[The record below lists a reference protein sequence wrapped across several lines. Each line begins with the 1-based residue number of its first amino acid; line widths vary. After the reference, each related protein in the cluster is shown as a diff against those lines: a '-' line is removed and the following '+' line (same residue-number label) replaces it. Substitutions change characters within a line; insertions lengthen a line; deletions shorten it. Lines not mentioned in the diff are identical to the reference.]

1 MLEQFLNKFKKSFF
15 SQSLKDVIA
24 KMDSFSVKIDRDT
37 LSVAIMAEFS
47 CYVQPAFIFDIEDEI
62 KKSYSLNLVTMYP
75 RYHSVEF
82 NETYMTGIIE
92 TLRRASKLDYAFFN
106 GATYFYDKTEQ
117 VITVK
122 LRQYLT
128 SDILETNGADN
139 FITQCVLEQFGVKI
153 SVVFDYDI
161 ISPADYHN
169 DREDDLIKSI
179 KEQKFVIAQEQP
191 KEAPRASFANAEVGD
206 AEYYESGEKRLVRVG
221 NMTLDITEPKSI
233 LGERKSWNLTPISNL
248 KNGTSA
254 CVGGKLFLVESK
266 ENYEGD
272 KITFTLYITDLAASI
287 TARFSCPKKD
297 APKLKA
303 PCYVIVAGKVE
314 HKKTFDRETRK
325 MIEEDELTINVKA
338 ISKCGYQGREDNAE
352 EKRVELHLH
361 TNMSAL
367 DALSD
372 PEDIMARADQWG
384 MPAVAFTDHGTLQA
398 YPIVMSAAKK
408 HPNVKPIYGIE
419 GYLVDDT
426 SRAVYSYNDAS
437 DIKFADSEFI
447 IFDIETTGLSPKT
460 CGITQIG
467 ALKYV
472 GGEIVGKFDT
482 FVNPN
487 MPIPANITELTGITD
502 DMVKDAPCEKDA
514 VSSFLEFCGD
524 SMLVAHNAN
533 FDASFIR
540 RVALDNEIPFNNPYL
555 DTVAVSR
562 YINSDLKKHT
572 LDTLAK
578 YYDLGEFDH
587 HKADA
592 DTEMLA
598 KIFECMSRKL
608 AANGVLSVNDMNS
621 AMAHS
626 SDPTHLRTY
635 HIVILVKNLVG
646 LKNLYKLVSRSYID
660 FFRRHPRIPKTLL
673 TQYREGL
680 VIGSA
685 CSSGELYEAILE
697 GKPDGQIESIA
708 RFYDYLEVQPD
719 CNNGYL
725 IDEKNYTVEQLHD
738 NVRKIIDLADKL
750 GKPVVATGD
759 VHFMDPEDEI
769 YRQIMMSGMK
779 YADAMRETKIYFRT
793 TDEMLAEF
801 SYLGE
806 ELARKLV
813 IENPKKVIADFDA
826 IKPIPDGTYTPKI
839 DGAEEELQELCMQTA
854 MEMYGYEGKL
864 PDVVKNRMDKELNS
878 IIANGFAVL
887 YVIARRLVHH
897 SEECGYLV
905 GSRGSVGSSFVATL
919 AKISEVN
926 PLQPHYAC
934 PECKWSEFFLNGEVG
949 SGFDLPDK
957 NCPKCG
963 ARMRPD
969 GHDIPFETFLGFH
982 GEKAPDIDLNF
993 SGDVQSEAHK
1003 YTEVLFGK
1011 ENIFR
1016 AGTVGTLQEKNCF
1029 GYVKKFLEE
1038 NGQTLTRAEQARLA
1052 QGFVGVRRTT
1062 GQHPG
1067 GIVVIPKEYEIYD
1080 FTPVQYPANKVESG
1094 VITTHFAFEY
1104 LHDTILKLDILGHD
1118 VPTYY
1123 HIFKDFT
1130 GIDVRDIPMNDKNVI
1145 ELFASTKPLGVT
1157 PDQIGCPIGTM
1168 GIPEFGT
1175 DYSIQM
1181 ILDAKPKT
1189 FADLLQISGLSH
1201 GTGIWLG
1208 NGKDLIENGTCT
1220 IDQIIGTRDSIMVY
1234 LMHMGLDSAIA
1245 FKAMERTRKGKGL
1258 EPEQEEAMREKNVP
1272 QWYIDSC
1279 NKIQYMFPKAHA
1291 AAYTIASL
1299 RLAWFKVYQPVA
1311 FYSAYFTIKRDFFD
1325 GELIMKGRARIEE
1338 RLNALREMPNP
1349 TAKDE
1354 GNIIILRIVL
1364 EMLARG
1370 YSFLPVSI
1378 GKSEA
1383 TYFIPEN
1390 GKIRLP
1396 LCSLA
1401 GLGESV
1407 AEKIVE
1413 VVKNGEATTIEELRV
1428 KASVNKSIM
1437 DLLAKNNCFG
1447 DLPESDQISMF

>member
-1 MLEQFLNKFKKSFF
+1 MLNEFLNKFKKASFT
-15 SQSLKDVIA
+15 SKMKDVIS
-24 KMDSFSVKIDRDT
+24 KFDSFSVKIDRER
-37 LSVAIMAEFS
+37 LSVAVVTELS
-47 CYVQPAFIFDIEDEI
+47 CYVEPTLLFDIADEI
-62 KKSYSLNLVTMYP
+62 KKSYNLNSVDIYP
-75 RYHSVEF
+75 HYNSVEF
-82 NETYMTGIIE
+82 NESYMSGVIE
-92 TLRRASKLDYAFFN
+92 TLKRTSSLDYPFFN
-106 GATYFYDKTEQ
+106 GAAYSFDSDHGVLT
-117 VITVK
+117 IR
-122 LRQYLT
+122 LRPNVT
-128 SDILETNGADN
+128 SDIPETNGADN
-139 FITQCVLEQFGVKI
+139 FITQCVLEQFGCKI
-153 SVVFDYDI
+153 TVIFECDAIDI
-161 ISPADYHN
+161 AQYHN
-169 DREDDLIKSI
+169 PREDELIKSI
-179 KEQKFVIAQEQP
+179 LEQKVEIAQEKP
-191 KEAPRASFANAEVGD
+191 KETPRASFVQTEVGD
-206 AEYYESGEKRLVRVG
+206 ADYFESGEKRLVRVG
-221 NMTLDITEPKSI
+221 NMTLDVTSPESV
-233 LGERKSWNLTPISNL
+233 LGDRKSWNLTPIANI
-248 KNGTSA
+248 KNGTSV
-254 CVGGKLFLVESK
+254 CVGGKLFMVESK

-272 KITFTLYITDLAASI
+272 KITFTLYITDLAASV
-287 TARFSCPKKD
+287 TARLSCPKNE

-303 PCYVIVAGKVE
+303 PCYVLIAGKAE
-314 HKKTFDRETRK
+314 HRKIFDRNTKTMVED
-325 MIEEDELTINVKA
+325 DELTINVKA
-338 ISKCGYQGREDNAE
+338 ISKCGYVGRQDNAE
-352 EKRVELHLH
+352 EKRIELHLH

-372 PEDIMARADQWG
+372 PEDIMARADKWG
-384 MPAVAFTDHGTLQA
+384 MPAVAFTDHGTLQSF
-398 YPIVMSAAKK
+398 PIVMSAAKK

-426 SRAVYSYNDAS
+426 SRAVFNYNDES
-437 DIKFADSEFI
+437 ETTFSDSEFI

-472 GGEIVGKFDT
+472 GGEIIGKFDT

-502 DMVKDAPCEKDA
+502 DMVKDAPSEEDA
-514 VSSFLEFCGD
+514 VRRFLEFCGD
-524 SMLVAHNAN
+524 SVLVAHNAN
-533 FDASFIR
+533 FDVSFIR
-540 RVALDNEIPFNNPYL
+540 RVAVEYNISFNNPYL
-555 DTVAVSR
+555 DTVALSR

-578 YYDLGEFDH
+578 YYNLGEFDH

-608 AANGVLSVNDMNS
+608 ASNGIVTINDMNS
-621 AMAHS
+621 AMAHN
-626 SDPTHLRTY
+626 SDPKHLRSY

-660 FFRRHPRIPKTLL
+660 FFHKHPRIPKTLL

-680 VIGSA
+680 IIGSA

-697 GKPDGQIESIA
+697 GKPERQIENIA
-708 RFYDYLEVQPD
+708 KYYDYLEVQPD

-738 NVRKIIDLADKL
+738 NVRKIIALADKL
-750 GKPVVATGD
+750 EKPVVATGD

-769 YRQIMMSGMK
+769 YRQIMMRGMGFS
-779 YADAMRETKIYFRT
+779 DAMRDTKIYFKT
-793 TDEMLAEF
+793 TEEMLDEF

-806 ELARKLV
+806 DLARKLV
-813 IENPKKVIADFDA
+813 VENPKKVIADIEA

-839 DGAEEELQELCMQTA
+839 EGAEEELQDLCMQTA
-854 MEMYGYEGKL
+854 LEMYGYKGEL
-864 PDVVKNRMDKELNS
+864 PDVVKNRMDRELTS
-878 IIANGFAVL
+878 IIKNGFAVL
-887 YVIARRLVHH
+887 YVIARRLVQN
-897 SEECGYLV
+897 SEEHGYLV

-926 PLQPHYAC
+926 PLPPHYAC
-934 PECKWSEFFLNGEVG
+934 PECKYSEFITDGSVG
-949 SGFDLPDK
+949 SGFDLDDK
-957 NCPKCG
+957 DCPKCG
-963 ARMRPD
+963 TKMRPD

-1003 YTEVLFGK
+1003 FTEVLFGK

-1016 AGTVGTLQEKNCF
+1016 AGTVGTLQDKNCF
-1029 GYVKKFLEE
+1029 GFVKKFLEE
-1038 NGQTLTRAEQARLA
+1038 EGQTLTRAEQARLA

-1080 FTPVQYPANKVESG
+1080 FTPVQYPANKASSG

-1123 HIFKDFT
+1123 RIFQDFT

-1157 PDQIGCPIGTM
+1157 PEQIGCPIGTM

-1234 LMHMGLDSAIA
+1234 LMHKGLDSAIA
-1245 FKAMERTRKGKGL
+1245 FNAMERTRKGKGL
-1258 EPEQEEAMREKNVP
+1258 LPEQEEAMREKDVP

-1311 FYSAYFTIKRDFFD
+1311 YYAAYFTIKRDFFD
-1325 GELIMKGRARIEE
+1325 GELVMKGRAKIEE

-1349 TAKDE
+1349 SAKDE
-1354 GNIIILRIVL
+1354 GNKIILRIVL

-1370 YSFLPVSI
+1370 YSFLPVEI

-1390 GKIRLP
+1390 GKVRLP
-1396 LCSLA
+1396 LCSLS

-1407 AEKIVE
+1407 AENIVAA
-1413 VVKNGEATTIEELRV
+1413 VKNGEAATVEELRV
-1428 KASVNKSIM
+1428 KAQVNKSIM